1 MPPPVLTSALVV
13 AGTQM
18 ALSRP
23 TSGVSDAAGTVS
35 QRTSQVLE
43 QVESSQAL
51 YGPART
57 AIRGMLEMAEECRE
71 PDWNGYGAVP
81 VLQEGL
87 DRAAAFIRAL
97 TLDLPMPQP
106 SIEPDGE
113 VALEWLVARNRMLSV
128 SFGEGERAA
137 YAMVDGTDK
146 LKGVVRV
153 GPGSVPKV
161 LRVLIEQIAG

>member
-1 MPPPVLTSALVV
+1 MV

-18 ALSRP
+18 VLARP
-23 TSGVSDAAGTVS
+23 TSGVSDAAGTVT
-35 QRTSQVLE
+35 QRASQVIE
-43 QVESSQAL
+43 QVERSQAL
-51 YGPART
+51 YGPARAT
-57 AIRGMLEMAEECRE
+57 IQAMLEMAGGCHE
-71 PDWNGYGAVP
+71 PDWDGYGADP

-97 TLDLPMPQP
+97 PGDLPMPQP

-128 SFGEGERAA
+128 SFGEGERVA

-161 LRVLIEQIAG
+161 LRVLIEQIVG